1 MCQVKNAVMLINHQE
16 IYKMKTIL
24 ISDVG
29 GKQETIIPY
38 ALNLTKHIDNTI
50 DIVHVFDPRVQQG
63 VSSAY
68 ADSQSFQVGEK
79 LSHNKIIEREVSQTR
94 LILDKLLSIEASKL
108 NFPLRVNTI
117 VEENSIENL
126 LLTLIRVDEP
136 SIIISS
142 SVLEGTILTDLDESL
157 ELAKIFNNL
166 SLIITPG
173 SKFSV
178 PKKILIL
185 YDFELGINDGIFKVL
200 DYLKPL
206 KPHIDVV
213 DVAEKDKYPEMVKK
227 SEAWKQVAN
236 NYMNASLPISTNILT
251 GNQQA
256 EVLSRFILKNNYDL
270 VAIPKHMKASP
281 GINVFSRDLS
291 KQLVE
296 SLDIPVIL
304 Y

>member
-1 MCQVKNAVMLINHQE
+1 MLINHQE

-50 DIVHVFDPRVQQG
+50 DIVHVVDPRMQHG

-94 LILDKLLSIEASKL
+94 LILDKLLTIEASKL

-126 LLTLIRVDEP
+126 LHTIIKVDEP

-142 SVLEGTILTDLDESL
+142 SVLEGTILNDLDESL
-157 ELAKIFNNL
+157 ELAKTFSNL

-178 PKKILIL
+178 PKKILIQ
-185 YDFELGINDGIFKVL
+185 YDFELGVNDGIFKVL
-200 DYLKPL
+200 DYLRPL
-206 KPHIDVV
+206 QSHIDVV
-213 DVAEKDKYPEMVKK
+213 DVAKKDKYPEILIK

-236 NYMNASLPISTNILT
+236 NYMNSSLPITTNILT
-251 GNQQA
+251 GNQYA
-256 EVLSRFILKNNYDL
+256 EVLSRFILKNNYNL

-281 GINVFSRDLS
+281 GINIFSIDLS
-291 KQLVE
+291 KKLVE

>member
-1 MCQVKNAVMLINHQE
+1 
-16 IYKMKTIL
+16 MKTIL

-50 DIVHVFDPRVQQG
+50 DIVHVIDPRIQQG

-79 LSHNKIIEREVSQTR
+79 LSYARIIEREVFQTR

-117 VEENSIENL
+117 IEGNSIENL
-126 LLTLIRVDEP
+126 LQTIIRVDEP

-142 SVLEGTILTDLDESL
+142 SVLEGTILIDLDESF
-157 ELAKIFNNL
+157 EIAKKFNNL

-173 SKFSV
+173 CKFSV
-178 PKKILIL
+178 PKKILIQ
-185 YDFELGINDGIFKVL
+185 YDFELGINEGIFKVL

-206 KPHIDVV
+206 KPRIDVV
-213 DVAEKDKYPEMVKK
+213 DVAEKDKYPEMVLK
-227 SEAWKQVAN
+227 SDEWKQVVN
-236 NYMNASLPISTNILT
+236 NYMDSSLPITTNILT
-251 GNQQA
+251 GNHHA
-256 EVLSRFILKNNYDL
+256 EVLSRFILRNNYDL

-281 GINVFSRDLS
+281 GINIFSKDLS

>member
-1 MCQVKNAVMLINHQE
+1 MKANIN
-16 IYKMKTIL
+16 KMKTIL

-50 DIVHVFDPRVQQG
+50 DIVHVVDPRKQQG

-68 ADSQSFQVGEK
+68 ADSQSFEVGEK
-79 LSHNKIIEREVSQTR
+79 LSHTQIIEREVSQTR
-94 LILDKLLSIEASKL
+94 FILEELLSIEASKL

-126 LLTLIRVDEP
+126 LHTIIKVDEP

-142 SVLEGTILTDLDESL
+142 SVLEGTILNDLDESL
-157 ELAKIFNNL
+157 ELTIIFNNL

-173 SKFSV
+173 SKFLV
-178 PKKILIL
+178 PKKVLIQ
-185 YDFELGINDGIFKVL
+185 YDFELGINDDIFKVL

-213 DVAEKDKYPEMVKK
+213 DLAEKDKYPEMVIK

-236 NYMNASLPISTNILT
+236 NYMNPLLPITTNILT
-251 GNQQA
+251 GNQHA
-256 EVLSRFILKNNYDL
+256 EVLSRFIPENSYDL

-281 GINVFSRDLS
+281 GINIFSKNTS

-296 SLDIPVIL
+296 NLDIPVIL

>member
-1 MCQVKNAVMLINHQE
+1 
-16 IYKMKTIL
+16 MKTIL

-38 ALNLTKHIDNTI
+38 ALNLTKHIDNKI
-50 DIVHVFDPRVQQG
+50 EIVHVVDSRVQQG

-68 ADSQSFQVGEK
+68 SDSQSFQVGEK
-79 LSHNKIIEREVSQTR
+79 LSTTMIIEREVSLVKSR
-94 LILDKLLSIEASKL
+94 LDKLLSVEASKL
-108 NFPLRVNTI
+108 NFPLKVYTI

-126 LLTLIRVDEP
+126 LQTIFKVDEP

-142 SVLEGTILTDLDESL
+142 SALEGTILNDIDESL

-173 SKFSV
+173 SKFTI
-178 PKKILIL
+178 PKKILIQ
-185 YDFELGINDGIFKVL
+185 YDFELEINDGVFRVL

-206 KPHIDVV
+206 NIPIDVV
-213 DVAEKDKYPEMVKK
+213 GVTEIDKYPEMVIK
-227 SEAWKQVAN
+227 SEAWQQDAS
-236 NYMNASLPISTNILT
+236 NYMNSSLPITTNILT

-256 EVLSRFILKNNYDL
+256 EVLSSFIQTNNYDL
-270 VAIPKHMKASP
+270 VAIPKDMKTSP
-281 GINVFSRDLS
+281 SINVFSKDLS
-291 KQLVE
+291 KQLLE
-296 SLDIPVIL
+296 SLDIPVII